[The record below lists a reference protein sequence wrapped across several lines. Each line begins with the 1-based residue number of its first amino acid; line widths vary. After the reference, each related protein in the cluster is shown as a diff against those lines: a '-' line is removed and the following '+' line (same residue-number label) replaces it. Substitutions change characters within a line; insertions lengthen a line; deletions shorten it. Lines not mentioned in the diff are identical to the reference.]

1 MHGRGFDHPRDT
13 WVANMEATC
22 ALLIALGSLLSFGV
36 YTGALSGTGVVGWA
50 IDCLFPLQFPVFYFA
65 AGFLYQRYRSTRTR
79 AAWAANL
86 RREAVVLLVPF
97 ATFTMLTLLVN
108 TAAATGR
115 TFSAENLA
123 SALLIQPVEP
133 LGYFYTS
140 FLLFAITPTV
150 ISRRG
155 AHGLLGA
162 ALACKLAIVAVLSL
176 PACAPVAA
184 ALPYALVSVAENWI
198 WFAGGMAIALFGALP
213 LLRSRE
219 KAWAWGAL
227 WIAASVITFMAGWMG
242 EAAHGIL
249 DAIGIIWFVALFSAA
264 FRSGIQDAFFGFVS
278 RYTLA
283 FWLIAPL
290 GLKLL
295 AAALAA
301 AGIAADAALWLWTP
315 VALLVCF
322 GLPVLVSVALESMG
336 KAAAVLYPAR
346 YLPPVP
352 ALIEKKGVN

>member
-1 MHGRGFDHPRDT
+1 M
-13 WVANMEATC
+13 
-22 ALLIALGSLLSFGV
+22 
-36 YTGALSGTGVVGWA
+36 
-50 IDCLFPLQFPVFYFA
+50 
-65 AGFLYQRYRSTRTR
+65 
-79 AAWAANL
+79 
-86 RREAVVLLVPF
+86 
-97 ATFTMLTLLVN
+97 
-108 TAAATGR
+108 
-115 TFSAENLA
+115 
-123 SALLIQPVEP
+123 
-133 LGYFYTS
+133 
-140 FLLFAITPTV
+140 
-150 ISRRG
+150 
-155 AHGLLGA
+155 
-162 ALACKLAIVAVLSL
+162 AVLSL